1 MLINNCLGG
10 LCVASNSS
18 SRITNSSS
26 PGWIAW
32 GFVHVKSK
40 LLICSVF
47 ERPSEESR
55 RQKNHCTD
63 IQRRVKQTNTT
74 MWGITNKKVWIYGGF
89 YVAIIGTCIFLFLC
103 AGWSFVPPSLVN
115 YHQRSNMKGA
125 ISLLLIV
132 HSSVHSVPPTF
143 SKPYYDC
150 RMKLIN
156 NTEWH
161 DALNYK
167 SFSYCLFICTAI
179 SICPWIQAEEGAFN
193 SQLGTWFPWVLL
205 RDSI

>member
-1 MLINNCLGG
+1 MDCLGFCSCKVQA
-10 LCVASNSS
+10 LDLLRFWTAKWRVAS
-18 SRITNSSS
+18 
-26 PGWIAW
+26 
-32 GFVHVKSK
+32 
-40 LLICSVF
+40 
-47 ERPSEESR
+47 SEESLHR
-55 RQKNHCTD
+55 HTAESQTD
-63 IQRRVKQTNTT
+63 NTT

-150 RMKLIN
+150 RRKLIN